1 MAAPRNVVVET
12 GLRLMKD
19 EQQEE
24 DEDSPKGAKLDGKL
38 GWEFTAFLTLFAV
51 FGVGLFCVYVT
62 MPAAEYGKLKV
73 PRSVSDLRLLK

>member
-12 GLRLMKD
+12 GIRLLKD
-19 EQQEE
+19 EQVEEE
-24 DEDSPKGAKLDGKL
+24 DTPKGAKLDGKL
-38 GWEFTAFLTLFAV
+38 GWEFTAFLTVFAV
-51 FGVGLFCVYVT
+51 FGVGLFCIYLT